1 MRTNTMNKQIH
12 VVGVISSSN
21 ANGSTAALVRE
32 ALKGA
37 AEAGATVT
45 EIFLPQYQLE
55 FCTGCSHCMATG
67 KCRFTDDFEALKTQL
82 AEADGIILSS
92 PTYAVAANAIMKR
105 FLERIGMFERFT
117 SEVFGGKY
125 VAGISTGKSSGAQKV
140 ADYLVGFGS
149 ASIFKRGYVSGSLG
163 IILRGGKTA
172 AEDPQAL
179 QKAHQLG
186 RKIVRDITS
195 DASYPLQNLVGRLVN
210 NYLLK
215 PLFRKN
221 IVTYK
226 DNHMR
231 GVYNNLQQRGLLV

>member
-1 MRTNTMNKQIH
+1 MSKNTMEKKIY

-21 ANGSTAALVRE
+21 ANGSTATLVRE

-37 AEAGATVT
+37 AESGATVT

-82 AEADGIILSS
+82 AKADGIILSS
-92 PTYAVAANAIMKR
+92 PTYAVAVNAIMKR

-125 VAGISTGKSSGAQKV
+125 VAGIATAKNTGAQKV
-140 ADYLVGFGS
+140 ADYLVGFGRE
-149 ASIFKRGYVSGSLG
+149 SIFKRGYVSGSLG
-163 IILRGGKTA
+163 IILPKGKTA
-172 AEDPQAL
+172 AEDPKTL
-179 QKAHQLG
+179 QKAYRLG
-186 RKIVRDITS
+186 QKIARDIKSGAT
-195 DASYPLQNLVGRLVN
+195 YPLQNLFGRLLN
-210 NYLLK
+210 SCLLK

-221 IVTYK
+221 IVAYK
-226 DNHMR
+226 DSYMK
-231 GVYNNLQQRGLLV
+231 GVYAALSQSSLI